1 MLSIKRISVSIL
13 LILGILL
20 SACAQATPQPSEPSV
35 VKETVVVR
43 EVVDPVEGDAGADG
57 GVDRLESRLI
67 LRVAGGERCPA

>member
-43 EVVDPVEGDAGADG
+43 ETVVVTEKEQVEK
-57 GVDRLESRLI
+57 LI
-67 LRVAGGERCPA
+67 TPTNVPGRQTIIVARYA